1 MDCEP
6 VRAEGKK
13 RIRREEKEKNMNR
26 LVLKH
31 CLGGI
36 EHLSFIS
43 GPHFS
48 PTDSIPLPF
57 NRDDEIRGCPDAYDC
72 NDGLRYNPVSDDYK
86 VIRNQDPATTAEVYS
101 LKNDSWNVI
110 PGPGDDVS
118 MDAEAG
124 VYMKEC

>member
-13 RIRREEKEKNMNR
+13 RIRREEKEKNMR

-31 CLGGI
+31 CVGGI

-48 PTDSIPLPF
+48 PTDSVPLPF
-57 NRDDEIRGCPDAYDC
+57 NGDDEIR
-72 NDGLRYNPVSDDYK
+72 
-86 VIRNQDPATTAEVYS
+86 AEVYS

-110 PGPGDDVS
+110 PGPGDDCS
-118 MDAEAG
+118 QNAQDSSKKIGSSFPGMMLKRCSRSRAKTLKLDSHQS
-124 VYMKEC
+124 